1 MNEQDK
7 IELGNFIQELKSSES
22 WSDKRS
28 ILIASFVL
36 DKIYEIESKGVKIEF
51 KDNSGKTHTIHP
63 IPESEYK
70 ISPEKRHICVVCTQ
84 TFPIAEMP
92 INFSRC
98 GACDFR
104 GLEPKSCL
112 DKNGAEFFPGSY
124 LKNEASS
131 ATVQI
136 LKISDTQIFDD
147 KNGATDREDFVNAGW
162 IVHEMVTGY
171 ELKGRTLECLTKCKF
186 EIPYIGSAACRVCR
200 SNKRFDTYQQ
210 WVICEPYNKEN
221 EG

>member
-1 MNEQDK
+1 MNEQGK

-63 IPESEYK
+63 IPESDYQ
-70 ISPEKRHICVVCTQ
+70 IGTEKRHICVVCTQ

-92 INFSRC
+92 INFSIC

-104 GLEPKSCL
+104 GLEPNSCL
-112 DKNGAEFFPGSY
+112 DKNGAEFFPGAY

-162 IVHEMVTGY
+162 IVHERITVFTID
-171 ELKGRTLECLTKCKF
+171 ENNRSVDICKF
-186 EIPYIGSAACRVCR
+186 HKSWGIGAGCWDCD
-200 SNKRFDTYQQ
+200 SNKGMAMAQR
-210 WVICEPYNKEN
+210 WVICELYNKEN